1 MFRRFPSN
9 HQGACYMAQRKNNVY
24 IFQDTVI
31 YISAVQF
38 QFTTQSNVKQQ
49 NIFNILFIILT
60 RGKFK
65 LKNTNANNNILENI
79 HIVLLHCTMKEAP
92 WWWLRNSRNMSA
104 R

>member
-1 MFRRFPSN
+1 
-9 HQGACYMAQRKNNVY
+9 VY

-31 YISAVQF
+31 YISAFQF

-60 RGKFK
+60 HGKFK

-79 HIVLLHCTMKEAP
+79 HIVLLHCTI
-92 WWWLRNSRNMSA
+92 
-104 R
+104 